1 MNKNKKT
8 YIFVIVSILMLFL
21 LGYICKVV
29 FIDKNRNNMGAQEEE
44 TIITEP
50 VEEQPIEYPKLDEL
64 AGGYIPT
71 EDIIIDNYKIAVFEI
86 IYDIESKEIA
96 EVFFRLRNTLDYKN
110 SSIGDCPGQIVTSE
124 KISLKSQQTP
134 IGVISLEGLF
144 SPKEGKYWGM
154 PPGTVVLKGKI
165 VIENNEAEVYSKD
178 HEFTFTFGE

>member
-1 MNKNKKT
+1 
-8 YIFVIVSILMLFL
+8 MLLL

-29 FIDKNRNNMGAQEEE
+29 FIDKNRNDMEAREEE

-71 EDIIIDNYKIAVFEI
+71 EEIIIDNYQIADFEI
-86 IYDIESKEIA
+86 RYDFKNKEITK
-96 EVFFRLRNTLDYKN
+96 VFFLLRNTLDNKDRLFIN
-110 SSIGDCPGQIVTSE
+110 CPNPTVLSK
-124 KISLKSQQTP
+124 KISLKSEQTP

-154 PPGTVVLKGKI
+154 PPETVVLKGKI